1 MTLPTP
7 YQQVWA
13 VAILACITGAL
24 GSVFTEFN
32 TWVCLVR
39 KKWAKSIWLKI
50 AEVREPG
57 SEWQRL
63 VWPQQSISSCNS

>member
-1 MTLPTP
+1 MSLPTP

-24 GSVFTEFN
+24 GSVYTAFN
-32 TWVCLVR
+32 TWVCMVR

-50 AEVREPG
+50 AEVGGHGGQAAACLGPVCMQAAGR
-57 SEWQRL
+57 
-63 VWPQQSISSCNS
+63 